1 MHDSTD
7 ASHALVHPA
16 HSKAASDNGAAVLAL
31 LVPRQWAVV
40 MSNDTCRSV
49 TARARRPHQEERQKG
64 PRRGPK
70 HRKNFATKSAKE
82 SAAPSSM
89 KGARKGTATKPIQI
103 PSSSEGGKQSTSD
116 DSESE
121 GASSSDVALAG
132 FHYSNGYSHDS
143 YPSSD
148 M

>member
-1 MHDSTD
+1 MRLCTRHIPKQHRTMELQSLPCLYSGSGQSTR
-7 ASHALVHPA
+7 HV
-16 HSKAASDNGAAVLAL
+16 
-31 LVPRQWAVV
+31 
-40 MSNDTCRSV
+40 NDTCRSV
-49 TARARRPHQEERQKG
+49 TARARRPHQEERQKW

-70 HRKNFATKSAKE
+70 HRKNFATKSANE

-89 KGARKGTATKPIQI
+89 KRARKGTATKPIQI
-103 PSSSEGGKQSTSD
+103 PSSSEGGKHSSD

-132 FHYSNGYSHDS
+132 FHYSSGYSHDS

>member
-1 MHDSTD
+1 MKT
-7 ASHALVHPA
+7 ASAVTRFNGCFTCACAPGTFQSSIGQWSCSPCPA
-16 HSKAASDNGAAVLAL
+16 YTAAVGSRL
-31 LVPRQWAVV
+31 V

-49 TARARRPHQEERQKG
+49 TARARRPHQEERQKW
-64 PRRGPK
+64 PRRG
-70 HRKNFATKSAKE
+70 ATKSANE

-89 KGARKGTATKPIQI
+89 KRARKGTATKPIQI
-103 PSSSEGGKQSTSD
+103 PSSSEGGKHSSD

-132 FHYSNGYSHDS
+132 FHYSSGYSHDS